1 MMLRRTLLAAAL
13 AFGASVGAAPALP
26 GDSIYQL
33 PLRLNDQDGTAFP
46 LARSQGRLVIAT
58 MFYTSCQYVCP
69 MLIDALRD
77 TLAALP
83 APDRGRVDVLMVSF
97 DPARDTSDVL
107 RHTFEQRHLEHPQWT
122 LARTDSAGT
131 RKLAALLGIRY
142 RQLADG
148 DFNHT
153 SALILLDGQGR
164 IIGRTSTIGQAD
176 PVFVRLAQDALRGEP
191 H

>member
-1 MMLRRTLLAAAL
+1 
-13 AFGASVGAAPALP
+13 
-26 GDSIYQL
+26 
-33 PLRLNDQDGTAFP
+33 
-46 LARSQGRLVIAT
+46 
-58 MFYTSCQYVCP
+58 
-69 MLIDALRD
+69 
-77 TLAALP
+77 
-83 APDRGRVDVLMVSF
+83 VSF